1 MSSLN
6 KVLLI
11 VFIAL
16 LVITGIT
23 FVQNKTLENKR
34 KESLNIILEEGLK
47 QSEESIKRVDRIHE
61 LENQINN
68 K

>member
-1 MSSLN
+1 MNSLN

-11 VFIAL
+11 IFIAL
-16 LVITGIT
+16 LVIAGIT
-23 FVQNKTLENKR
+23 FIQNKTLENKR
-34 KESLNIILEEGLK
+34 KESLNIILEEGSK
-47 QSEESIKRVDRIHE
+47 QSEESIKRIDRIHE